1 MSAIS
6 TWSTSPAVNSSA
18 SPDGAPEG
26 MPPSGVNDTIRE
38 LMAQIRTWYENAQW
52 VDLGLTHTRVS
63 GGSITL
69 AGDYTPVYT
78 VGRRLKMAGSSTT
91 YGTISASTYSA
102 PTTTITIAEFNAPNT
117 LSSVSLSILTPENS
131 SLPTKFPAGPTDFTG
146 GLLRVTEDVAHATGA
161 GLELAYDPD
170 NTIAT
175 VQAYDRTAA
184 AARKLVL
191 NASDFS
197 FEIDSSSNRMRF
209 DSFGNLGVGIS
220 SPLFRFHVAQTDSA
234 VVFGQDGT
242 TPTVIGTNAPGTAS
256 GGLSL
261 RGFPLTFTGD
271 GAGGAEQ
278 MRIDLAGNLGV
289 GTTAPVFGSGTGI
302 EVQRAGIATLRLEN
316 SSASNSFELYV
327 DTAVDGV
334 NLRGRDSSP
343 MNFWTGNVQRMSI
356 SETGTIT
363 VSNLLNLG
371 THTTSSSASA
381 GGASALPAT
390 PSGYVTIQVN
400 GSNKKVPYYD

>member
-175 VQAYDRTAA
+175 VQAYDRTGAA
-184 AARKLVL
+184 AVPLVI
-191 NASDFS
+191 NGS
-197 FEIDSSSNRMRF
+197 EI
-209 DSFGNLGVGIS
+209 
-220 SPLFRFHVAQTDSA
+220 
-234 VVFGQDGT
+234 
-242 TPTVIGTNAPGTAS
+242 
-256 GGLSL
+256 SL
-261 RGFPLTFTGD
+261 RVNGTEV
-271 GAGGAEQ
+271 AGVDA
-278 MRIDLAGNLGV
+278 A
-289 GTTAPVFGSGTGI
+289 S
-302 EVQRAGIATLRLEN
+302 AGIAWTLAGSMRIAGAATLGAAANPGIFSYEYPTVRQYIGDATGYSVSWSNRTGSVTADVMTLSDQGVLTLREGGPFGPIVALIDEAASADNGRVRWRNAGEQVYLEVYN
-316 SSASNSFELYV
+316 DADSASEAALIV
-327 DTAVDGV
+327 DRTGAVVDKV
-334 NLRGRDSSP
+334 TIAKVL
-343 MNFWTGNVQRMSI
+343 NF
-356 SETGTIT
+356 
-363 VSNLLNLG
+363 G

-400 GSNKKVPYYD
+400 GSNKKIPYYD

>member
-6 TWSTSPAVNSSA
+6 TWSTNAAVNSSA

-146 GLLRVTEDVAHATGA
+146 GLLRVTEDVAHAAGA

-175 VQAYDRTAA
+175 VQAYDRTGAA
-184 AARKLVL
+184 AVPLVI
-191 NASDFS
+191 NGS
-197 FEIDSSSNRMRF
+197 
-209 DSFGNLGVGIS
+209 GIS
-220 SPLFRFHVAQTDSA
+220 LRVNGTEVAGVDA
-234 VVFGQDGT
+234 
-242 TPTVIGTNAPGTAS
+242 AS
-256 GGLSL
+256 
-261 RGFPLTFTGD
+261 
-271 GAGGAEQ
+271 
-278 MRIDLAGNLGV
+278 
-289 GTTAPVFGSGTGI
+289 
-302 EVQRAGIATLRLEN
+302 AGIAWTLAGSMRIAGAATLGAAANPGIFSYEYPTVRQYIGDATGYSVSWSNRTGSVTADVMTLSDQGVLTLREGGPFGPIVALIDEAASADNGRARWRNAGEQVYLEVYDDAD
-316 SSASNSFELYV
+316 SASEAALIV
-327 DTAVDGV
+327 DRTGAVVDKV
-334 NLRGRDSSP
+334 TVTKVL
-343 MNFWTGNVQRMSI
+343 NF
-356 SETGTIT
+356 
-363 VSNLLNLG
+363 G

-400 GSNKKVPYYD
+400 GSNKKIPYYD

>member
-146 GLLRVTEDVAHATGA
+146 GLLRVTEDVAHAAGA

-170 NTIAT
+170 NTVAT
-175 VQAYDRTAA
+175 VQAYDRTGAA
-184 AARKLVL
+184 AVPLVS
-191 NASDFS
+191 NGS
-197 FEIDSSSNRMRF
+197 EI
-209 DSFGNLGVGIS
+209 
-220 SPLFRFHVAQTDSA
+220 
-234 VVFGQDGT
+234 
-242 TPTVIGTNAPGTAS
+242 
-256 GGLSL
+256 SL
-261 RGFPLTFTGD
+261 RVNGTEV
-271 GAGGAEQ
+271 AGVDA
-278 MRIDLAGNLGV
+278 A
-289 GTTAPVFGSGTGI
+289 S
-302 EVQRAGIATLRLEN
+302 AGIAWTLAGSMRIAGAATLGAAANPGIFSYEYPTVRQYIGDATGYSVSWSNRTGSVTADVMTLSDQGVLTLREGGPFGPIVALIDEAASADNGRARWRNTSEQVYLEVYN
-316 SSASNSFELYV
+316 DADSASEAALIV
-327 DTAVDGV
+327 DRTGAVVDKV
-334 NLRGRDSSP
+334 TIVKLINLS
-343 MNFWTGNVQRMSI
+343 
-356 SETGTIT
+356 
-363 VSNLLNLG
+363 L
-371 THTTSSSASA
+371 HTTSSSASA
-381 GGASALPAT
+381 GGASALPVT

-400 GSNKKVPYYD
+400 GSNKKIPYYD

>member
-146 GLLRVTEDVAHATGA
+146 GLLRVTEDVAHAAGA

-175 VQAYDRTAA
+175 VQAYDRTGAA
-184 AARKLVL
+184 AVPLVI
-191 NASDFS
+191 NGS
-197 FEIDSSSNRMRF
+197 
-209 DSFGNLGVGIS
+209 GIS
-220 SPLFRFHVAQTDSA
+220 LRVNGTEVAGVDA
-234 VVFGQDGT
+234 
-242 TPTVIGTNAPGTAS
+242 AS
-256 GGLSL
+256 
-261 RGFPLTFTGD
+261 
-271 GAGGAEQ
+271 
-278 MRIDLAGNLGV
+278 
-289 GTTAPVFGSGTGI
+289 
-302 EVQRAGIATLRLEN
+302 AGIAWTLAGSMRIAGAATLGAAANPGIFSYEYPTVRQYIGDATGYSVSWSNRTGSVTADVMTLSDQGVLTLREGGPFGPIVALIDEAASADNGRARWRNAGEQVYLEVYDDAD
-316 SSASNSFELYV
+316 SASEAALIV
-327 DTAVDGV
+327 DRTGAVVDKV
-334 NLRGRDSSP
+334 TVTKVL
-343 MNFWTGNVQRMSI
+343 NF
-356 SETGTIT
+356 
-363 VSNLLNLG
+363 G

-400 GSNKKVPYYD
+400 GSNKKIPYYD

>member
-175 VQAYDRTAA
+175 VQAYDRTGAA
-184 AARKLVL
+184 AVPLVI
-191 NASDFS
+191 NGS
-197 FEIDSSSNRMRF
+197 EI
-209 DSFGNLGVGIS
+209 
-220 SPLFRFHVAQTDSA
+220 
-234 VVFGQDGT
+234 
-242 TPTVIGTNAPGTAS
+242 
-256 GGLSL
+256 SL
-261 RGFPLTFTGD
+261 RVNGTEV
-271 GAGGAEQ
+271 AGVDA
-278 MRIDLAGNLGV
+278 A
-289 GTTAPVFGSGTGI
+289 S
-302 EVQRAGIATLRLEN
+302 AGIAWTLAGSMRIAGAATLGAAANPGIFSYEYPTVRQYIGDATGYSVSWSNRTGSVTADVMTLSDQGVLTLREGGPFGPIVALIDEAASADNGRVRWRNTGEQTYLEVYN
-316 SSASNSFELYV
+316 DADSASEAALIV
-327 DTAVDGV
+327 DRTGAVVDKV
-334 NLRGRDSSP
+334 TIAKVL
-343 MNFWTGNVQRMSI
+343 NF
-356 SETGTIT
+356 
-363 VSNLLNLG
+363 G

-390 PSGYVTIQVN
+390 PSGYVTVQVN
-400 GSNKKVPYYD
+400 GSNKKIPYYD

>member
-170 NTIAT
+170 NTVAT
-175 VQAYDRTAA
+175 VQAYDRTTSAA
-184 AARKLVL
+184 VPLVI
-191 NASDFS
+191 NGS
-197 FEIDSSSNRMRF
+197 EI
-209 DSFGNLGVGIS
+209 
-220 SPLFRFHVAQTDSA
+220 
-234 VVFGQDGT
+234 
-242 TPTVIGTNAPGTAS
+242 
-256 GGLSL
+256 SL
-261 RGFPLTFTGD
+261 RVNGTEV
-271 GAGGAEQ
+271 AGVDA
-278 MRIDLAGNLGV
+278 A
-289 GTTAPVFGSGTGI
+289 S
-302 EVQRAGIATLRLEN
+302 AGIAWTLAGSMRIAGAATLGAAANPGIFSYEYPTVRQYIGDATGYSVSWSNRTGSVTADVMTLSDQGVLTLREGGPYGPIVALIDEAASADNGRARWRNTNEKVYLEVYN
-316 SSASNSFELYV
+316 DADNAGEAALIVERTGAVV
-327 DTAVDGV
+327 DSVAIVKRV
-334 NLRGRDSSP
+334 NFTS
-343 MNFWTGNVQRMSI
+343 
-356 SETGTIT
+356 
-363 VSNLLNLG
+363 
-371 THTTSSSASA
+371 HTTSTSASA

-400 GSNKKVPYYD
+400 GSNKKIPYYD

>member
-170 NTIAT
+170 NTVAT
-175 VQAYDRTAA
+175 VQAYDRATSAA
-184 AARKLVL
+184 VPLVI
-191 NASDFS
+191 NGS
-197 FEIDSSSNRMRF
+197 
-209 DSFGNLGVGIS
+209 GIS
-220 SPLFRFHVAQTDSA
+220 LRVNGTEVAGVDA
-234 VVFGQDGT
+234 
-242 TPTVIGTNAPGTAS
+242 AS
-256 GGLSL
+256 
-261 RGFPLTFTGD
+261 
-271 GAGGAEQ
+271 
-278 MRIDLAGNLGV
+278 
-289 GTTAPVFGSGTGI
+289 
-302 EVQRAGIATLRLEN
+302 AGIAWTLAGSMRIAGAATLGAAANPGIFSYEYPTVRQYIGDATGYSVSWSNRTGSVTADVMTLSDQGVLTLREGGPFGPIVALIDEAASADNGRARWRNAGEQVYLEVYN
-316 SSASNSFELYV
+316 DADSASEAALIV
-327 DTAVDGV
+327 DRTGAVVDKV
-334 NLRGRDSSP
+334 TIAKVL
-343 MNFWTGNVQRMSI
+343 NF
-356 SETGTIT
+356 
-363 VSNLLNLG
+363 G
-371 THTTSSSASA
+371 THTTSSSATA

-400 GSNKKVPYYD
+400 GSTKKIPYYD

>member
-1 MSAIS
+1 
-6 TWSTSPAVNSSA
+6 
-18 SPDGAPEG
+18 

-175 VQAYDRTAA
+175 VQAYDRTGAA
-184 AARKLVL
+184 AVPLVI
-191 NASDFS
+191 NGS
-197 FEIDSSSNRMRF
+197 EI
-209 DSFGNLGVGIS
+209 
-220 SPLFRFHVAQTDSA
+220 
-234 VVFGQDGT
+234 
-242 TPTVIGTNAPGTAS
+242 
-256 GGLSL
+256 SL
-261 RGFPLTFTGD
+261 RVNGTEV
-271 GAGGAEQ
+271 AGVDA
-278 MRIDLAGNLGV
+278 A
-289 GTTAPVFGSGTGI
+289 S
-302 EVQRAGIATLRLEN
+302 AGIAWTLAGSMRIAGAATLGAAANPGIFSYEYPTVRQYIGDATGYSVSWSNRTGSVTADVMTLSDQGVLTLREGGPFGPIVALIDEAASADNGRVRWRNAGEQVYLEVYN
-316 SSASNSFELYV
+316 DADSASEAALIV
-327 DTAVDGV
+327 DRTGAAVDKV
-334 NLRGRDSSP
+334 TIAKVL
-343 MNFWTGNVQRMSI
+343 NF
-356 SETGTIT
+356 
-363 VSNLLNLG
+363 G

-390 PSGYVTIQVN
+390 PSGYVTVQVN
-400 GSNKKVPYYD
+400 GSTKKIPYYD

>member
-146 GLLRVTEDVAHATGA
+146 GLLRVTEDVAHAAGA

-175 VQAYDRTAA
+175 VQAYDRTGAA
-184 AARKLVL
+184 AVPLVI
-191 NASDFS
+191 NGS
-197 FEIDSSSNRMRF
+197 EI
-209 DSFGNLGVGIS
+209 
-220 SPLFRFHVAQTDSA
+220 
-234 VVFGQDGT
+234 
-242 TPTVIGTNAPGTAS
+242 
-256 GGLSL
+256 SL
-261 RGFPLTFTGD
+261 RVNGTEV
-271 GAGGAEQ
+271 AGVDA
-278 MRIDLAGNLGV
+278 A
-289 GTTAPVFGSGTGI
+289 S
-302 EVQRAGIATLRLEN
+302 AGIAWTLAGSMRIAGAATLGAAANPGIFSYEYPTVRQYIGDATGYSVSWSNRTGSVTADVMTLSDQGVLTLREGGPFGPIVALIDEAASADNGRVRWRNTNEQTYLEVYN
-316 SSASNSFELYV
+316 DADSASEAALIV
-327 DTAVDGV
+327 DRTGAVVDKV
-334 NLRGRDSSP
+334 TIVKLINLSS
-343 MNFWTGNVQRMSI
+343 
-356 SETGTIT
+356 
-363 VSNLLNLG
+363 
-371 THTTSSSASA
+371 HTTSSSASA
-381 GGASALPAT
+381 GGASALPVT

-400 GSNKKVPYYD
+400 GSNKKIPYYD

>member
-1 MSAIS
+1 
-6 TWSTSPAVNSSA
+6 
-18 SPDGAPEG
+18 

-78 VGRRLKMAGSSTT
+78 VGRRLKMTGSSTT

-175 VQAYDRTAA
+175 VQAYDRTGAA
-184 AARKLVL
+184 AVPLVI
-191 NASDFS
+191 NGS
-197 FEIDSSSNRMRF
+197 
-209 DSFGNLGVGIS
+209 GIS
-220 SPLFRFHVAQTDSA
+220 LRVNGTEVAGVDA
-234 VVFGQDGT
+234 
-242 TPTVIGTNAPGTAS
+242 AS
-256 GGLSL
+256 
-261 RGFPLTFTGD
+261 
-271 GAGGAEQ
+271 
-278 MRIDLAGNLGV
+278 
-289 GTTAPVFGSGTGI
+289 
-302 EVQRAGIATLRLEN
+302 AGIAWTLAGSMRIAGAATLGAAANPGIFSYEYPTVRQYIGDATGYSVSWSNRTGSVTADVMTLSDQGVLTLREGGPFGPIVALIDEAASADNGRVRWRNAGEQVYLEVYN
-316 SSASNSFELYV
+316 DADSASEAALIV
-327 DTAVDGV
+327 DRTGAAVDKV
-334 NLRGRDSSP
+334 TIAKVL
-343 MNFWTGNVQRMSI
+343 NF
-356 SETGTIT
+356 
-363 VSNLLNLG
+363 G

-390 PSGYVTIQVN
+390 PSGYVTVQVN
-400 GSNKKVPYYD
+400 GSTKKIPYYD

>member
-146 GLLRVTEDVAHATGA
+146 GLLRVTEDVAHAAGA

-175 VQAYDRTAA
+175 VQAYDRTGAA
-184 AARKLVL
+184 AVPLVI
-191 NASDFS
+191 NGS
-197 FEIDSSSNRMRF
+197 
-209 DSFGNLGVGIS
+209 GIS
-220 SPLFRFHVAQTDSA
+220 LRVNGTEVAGVDA
-234 VVFGQDGT
+234 
-242 TPTVIGTNAPGTAS
+242 AS
-256 GGLSL
+256 
-261 RGFPLTFTGD
+261 
-271 GAGGAEQ
+271 
-278 MRIDLAGNLGV
+278 
-289 GTTAPVFGSGTGI
+289 
-302 EVQRAGIATLRLEN
+302 AGIAWTLAGSMRIAGAATLGAAANPGIFSYEYPTVRQYIGDATGYSVSWSNRTGSVTADVMTLSDQGVLTLREGGPFGPIVALIDEAASADNGRVRWRNTGEQTYLEVYN
-316 SSASNSFELYV
+316 DADSASEAALIV
-327 DTAVDGV
+327 DRTGAVVDKV
-334 NLRGRDSSP
+334 TIAKVL
-343 MNFWTGNVQRMSI
+343 NF
-356 SETGTIT
+356 
-363 VSNLLNLG
+363 G
-371 THTTSSSASA
+371 THTTSSSATA

-400 GSNKKVPYYD
+400 GSTKKIPYYD

>member
-78 VGRRLKMAGSSTT
+78 VGRRLKMTGSSTT

-146 GLLRVTEDVAHATGA
+146 GLLRVTEDVAHAAGA

-175 VQAYDRTAA
+175 VQAYDRTGAA
-184 AARKLVL
+184 AVPLVI
-191 NASDFS
+191 NGS
-197 FEIDSSSNRMRF
+197 EI
-209 DSFGNLGVGIS
+209 
-220 SPLFRFHVAQTDSA
+220 
-234 VVFGQDGT
+234 
-242 TPTVIGTNAPGTAS
+242 
-256 GGLSL
+256 SL
-261 RGFPLTFTGD
+261 RVNGTEV
-271 GAGGAEQ
+271 AGVDA
-278 MRIDLAGNLGV
+278 A
-289 GTTAPVFGSGTGI
+289 S
-302 EVQRAGIATLRLEN
+302 AGIAWTLAGSMRIAGAATLGAAANPGIFSYEYPTVRQYIGDATGYSVSWSNRTGSVTADVMTLSDQGVLTLREGGPFGPIVALIDEAASANNGRARWRNTGEQVYLEVYN
-316 SSASNSFELYV
+316 DADSASEAALIV
-327 DTAVDGV
+327 DRTGAVVDKV
-334 NLRGRDSSP
+334 TIAKVL
-343 MNFWTGNVQRMSI
+343 NF
-356 SETGTIT
+356 
-363 VSNLLNLG
+363 G

-381 GGASALPAT
+381 GGASALPVT

-400 GSNKKVPYYD
+400 GSNKKIPYYD

>member
-175 VQAYDRTAA
+175 VQAYDRTGAAAVPLVINGSEISLRVNGTEVAGVDAA
-184 AARKLVL
+184 AAGIAWTLAGSMRIAGAATLGAAANPGIFSYEYPTVRQYIGDATGYSVSWSNRTGSVTADVMTLSDQGVLTLREGGPFGPIVALIDEAASADNGRVRWRNTNEQTYLEIYNDADSASEAALIVDRTGAVVDKVTIAKVL
-191 NASDFS
+191 NF
-197 FEIDSSSNRMRF
+197 
-209 DSFGNLGVGIS
+209 
-220 SPLFRFHVAQTDSA
+220 
-234 VVFGQDGT
+234 
-242 TPTVIGTNAPGTAS
+242 
-256 GGLSL
+256 
-261 RGFPLTFTGD
+261 
-271 GAGGAEQ
+271 
-278 MRIDLAGNLGV
+278 
-289 GTTAPVFGSGTGI
+289 
-302 EVQRAGIATLRLEN
+302 
-316 SSASNSFELYV
+316 
-327 DTAVDGV
+327 
-334 NLRGRDSSP
+334 
-343 MNFWTGNVQRMSI
+343 
-356 SETGTIT
+356 
-363 VSNLLNLG
+363 G

-390 PSGYVTIQVN
+390 PSGYVTVQVN
-400 GSNKKVPYYD
+400 GSNKKIPYYD